1 MAKTKTRHHSRALTF
16 SQPRAIK
23 PVIIRTT
30 KVVKPKKKGHHRRGG
45 GGLLGGL
52 GGGLLSKNRTQMVA
66 AGAAVGFID
75 KSGWNIPKLPYVGE
89 HGTIAVAAYLLSD
102 NGRNT
107 LADNVC
113 TAALVLAGYEFVKTG
128 SIVGGE
134 GEYGGL

>member
-1 MAKTKTRHHSRALTF
+1 
-16 SQPRAIK
+16 
-23 PVIIRTT
+23 
-30 KVVKPKKKGHHRRGG
+30 
-45 GGLLGGL
+45 
-52 GGGLLSKNRTQMVA
+52 MVA

-128 SIVGGE
+128 SIVGGD
-134 GEYGGL
+134 EYEGGL